1 MQLEGTLEHITFRSD
16 DNNYTVARFLVPSH
30 RHPVTVVGYFASA
43 HAGSHYKLE
52 GAWVVHPQYGHQ
64 FSVEKYE
71 EILPTTSEG
80 LEHYLGSGIIK
91 GIGPST
97 AKKLVTKFGENILEI
112 IENSPDELMKISGI
126 SAKKAEAIHE
136 YYNHQ
141 KQIKDLFNQFSAFD
155 ISPSLSAKIFKKF
168 GNESRKI
175 LEENPYRLADEI
187 AGIGFKTADKIA
199 QKTGISANAP
209 ERICSGVIYTL
220 RYASEQGHLYLP
232 LKELLKQASEILQ
245 LKEEL
250 IIPQIEQL
258 SHENKILVEEE
269 NVFFTPFYAIEKK
282 VAKRVAQ
289 FNMLAFNIHLQRQ
302 YFDNFFNSLSI
313 NLAPMQKTAVEEAI
327 KSGILILTGGPG
339 TGKTTTINSIIE
351 FARLLKLRTVLA
363 APTGRAAKRM
373 NEATGQNAKTIH
385 RLLEYSPA
393 THTFNRDENRPI
405 NADIFIIDETSMID
419 IFLFNSLLRAIP
431 HSARLILVGDADQ
444 LPPVGPGNVLSDLI
458 NSRRVKTI
466 HLNEIFRQSGQ
477 SLIVKNAHLIN
488 NGHMPVTD
496 EVCSDF
502 MIIEEENLE
511 EASKIII
518 NLVTE
523 KLPREYNLNSLE
535 DIQVLSPM
543 YKGAI
548 GVSYLNDT
556 LQNML
561 NPHTDEKREIKLP
574 YGVFRINDKIMQIKN
589 NYDKGVFNGDI
600 GKITDIDAE
609 DQILYANFPGID
621 TPVKYE
627 IHELNDI
634 VLSYACSV
642 HKSQGSEYPCIILPI
657 TTSHY
662 IMLQRNLVYTAL
674 TRAKKLAVFIGTK
687 KAISIAVSNDKIEK
701 RYTKLTQRLFE
712 AENQMSMFN
721 DKR

>member
-1 MQLEGTLEHITFRSD
+1 MQLEGSLEHITFRSD
-16 DNNYTVARFLVPSH
+16 DNNYTVARFLAPSH
-30 RHPVTVVGYFASA
+30 RHPVTIVGYFAA
-43 HAGSHYKLE
+43 PNIGSHYKLE
-52 GAWVVHPQYGHQ
+52 GDWTVHPQYGHQ
-64 FSVEKYE
+64 FSVQKYD
-71 EILPTTSEG
+71 EIMPTTAEG

-97 AKKLVTKFGENILEI
+97 AKKLVKKFGENILEV
-112 IENSPDELMKISGI
+112 IETSHAELTKISGI
-126 SAKKAEAIHE
+126 SAKKAEDIHI
-136 YYNHQ
+136 YYKNQ
-141 KQIKDLFNQFSAFD
+141 KEIKDLFNHFSSFD

-175 LEENPYRLADEI
+175 LKENPYRLADEI
-187 AGIGFKTADKIA
+187 TGIGFKTADKIA
-199 QKTGISANAP
+199 RKTGISVDAP

-232 LKELLKQASEILQ
+232 LKELLKQATDILQ
-245 LKEEL
+245 SKED
-250 IIPQIEQL
+250 IIIRQIEKL
-258 SHENKILVEEE
+258 SHENKILVEED
-269 NVFFTPFYAIEKK
+269 NIFFAPFYQIEKK
-282 VAKRVAQ
+282 VAKRIAQ
-289 FNMLAFNIHLQRQ
+289 FNMLKFNIHLQRQ
-302 YFDNFFNSLSI
+302 YFDNFFNSLTI

-327 KSGILILTGGPG
+327 KTGILILTGGPG

-351 FARLLKLRTVLA
+351 FAKLLKLRTVLA
-363 APTGRAAKRM
+363 APTGRAAKKM
-373 NEATGQNAKTIH
+373 SEATGQTAKTIH

-393 THTFNRDENRPI
+393 THTFNRDENRAI

-419 IFLFNSLLRAIP
+419 VFLFNSLLKAIP

-444 LPPVGPGNVLSDLI
+444 LPPVGPGNVLRDLI
-458 NSRRVKTI
+458 NSKRVKTI

-477 SLIVKNAHLIN
+477 SLIVRNAHLIN
-488 NGHMPVTD
+488 NGHMPVMD

-523 KLPREYNLNSLE
+523 ILPREYNLNPLE
-535 DIQVLSPM
+535 DIQILSPM

-561 NPHTDEKREIKLP
+561 NPHTDEKNEIKLQ
-574 YGVFRINDKIMQIKN
+574 YGVFRVNDKIMQIKN

-600 GKITDIDAE
+600 GKITDIDTE
-609 DQILYANFPGID
+609 DQIIYANFPGID
-621 TPVKYE
+621 APVKYE
-627 IHELNDI
+627 IQELNDI

-642 HKSQGSEYPCIILPI
+642 HKSQGSEYPCIILPV

-662 IMLQRNLVYTAL
+662 IMLQRNLIYTAL
-674 TRAKKLAVFIGTK
+674 TRAKKLAVFVGTK

-712 AENQMSMFN
+712 AESQMSMFSSHS
-721 DKR
+721 

>member
-1 MQLEGTLEHITFRSD
+1 MQLEGSLDHITFRSD
-16 DNNYTVARFLVPSH
+16 DNNYTVARFLVASH
-30 RHPVTVVGYFASA
+30 RHPVTVVGHFVSA

-52 GAWVVHPQYGHQ
+52 GDWVVHPQYGHQ

-71 EILPTTSEG
+71 EILPTTAEG

-97 AKKLVTKFGENILEI
+97 AKKLIKKFGENILDI
-112 IENSPDELMKISGI
+112 IENSPDELTKISGI

-136 YYNHQ
+136 YYGHQ
-141 KQIKDLFNQFSAFD
+141 KEIKDLFNQFSAFD

-187 AGIGFKTADKIA
+187 TGIGFKTADKIA
-199 QKTGISANAP
+199 QKTGISQDSP
-209 ERICSGVIYTL
+209 ERICSGIIYTL

-232 LKELLKQASEILQ
+232 LKELLKQASEILR
-245 LKEEL
+245 LKEDL
-250 IIPQIEQL
+250 IMPQLEKL
-258 SHENKILVEEE
+258 SRENKILVEED
-269 NVFFTPFYAIEKK
+269 NIFFTPFYQVEKK
-282 VAKRVAQ
+282 AAKRIAQ
-289 FNMLAFNIHLQRQ
+289 FNMLKFNIHLQRQ
-302 YFDNFFNSLSI
+302 YFDNFFNSLTI
-313 NLAPMQKTAVEEAI
+313 NLAPMQKAAVEEAI

-351 FARLLKLRTVLA
+351 FAKLLKLRTVLA

-405 NADIFIIDETSMID
+405 NADIFIIDEASMID

-496 EVCSDF
+496 EACSDF

-523 KLPREYNLNSLE
+523 KLPMEYNLNPLE

-600 GKITDIDAE
+600 GKIKDIDAE
-609 DQILYANFPGID
+609 DQIIYADFPGID
-621 TPVKYE
+621 TSIKYE
-627 IHELNDI
+627 AHELNEI

-642 HKSQGSEYPCIILPI
+642 HKSQGSEYPCIILPV

-662 IMLQRNLVYTAL
+662 IMLQRNLIYTAL

-687 KAISIAVSNDKIEK
+687 KALSIAVSNDKIEK
-701 RYTKLTQRLFE
+701 RYTKLAQRLFE
-712 AENQMSMFN
+712 AENQMSMFSDN
-721 DKR
+721 R